1 MVATYEG
8 NESCVYDDSM
18 GIPTIGIGFNLQRSD
33 APSLIAGVGAD
44 YNSVLSG
51 SQCLTSD

>member
-1 MVATYEG
+1 MISTYEG
-8 NESCVYDDSM
+8 NESCVYDDSE

-51 SQCLTSD
+51 SQCLTAD